1 MPLQWQEVVEG
12 VSALPHVQSGE
23 HDGAATLSVGD
34 QIFAKD
40 ESESMIVLSSP
51 YEREV
56 MLTSGDPAVGLGPT
70 IDGQEFVR
78 VWYEEA
84 EMDAEILE
92 LVGEGWRIA
101 EQIEG
106 LEPK

>member
-1 MPLQWQEVVEG
+1 MPLQWHEVVEG
-12 VSALPHVQSGE
+12 VSALPHVQSAE
-23 HDGAATLSVGD
+23 RDGVRTLSVGD
-34 QIFAKD
+34 QVFAKD
-40 ESESMIVLSSP
+40 ESDSMIVLCSS
-51 YEREV
+51 YERDV
-56 MLTSGDPAVGLGPT
+56 MLKSGDPALQQGPT
-70 IDGQEFVR
+70 IDGQEYVR
-78 VWYEEA
+78 VRYQDA

>member
-1 MPLQWQEVVEG
+1 M
-12 VSALPHVQSGE
+12 
-23 HDGAATLSVGD
+23 T
-34 QIFAKD
+34 
-40 ESESMIVLSSP
+40 
-51 YEREV
+51 
-56 MLTSGDPAVGLGPT
+56 PT
-70 IDGQEFVR
+70 IEGQDFVR
-78 VWYEEA
+78 VRYQAA